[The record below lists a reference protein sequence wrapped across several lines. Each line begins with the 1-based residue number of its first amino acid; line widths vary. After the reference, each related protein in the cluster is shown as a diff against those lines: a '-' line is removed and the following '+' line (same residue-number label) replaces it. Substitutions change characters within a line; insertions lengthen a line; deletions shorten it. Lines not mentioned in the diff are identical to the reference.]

1 MNLEL
6 LDEPFAASDIEW
18 RTQSC
23 GKNASGAWA
32 IVLAYVT
39 NRAIMKRLDDV
50 CGKANWRNEYSAAPN
65 GGLLC
70 GLSIRTDG
78 EWVTKWD
85 GADNTNMDAV
95 KGGLSGAMK
104 RAAVQWGI
112 GRYLYDI
119 ESGFANASATKP
131 QNATGWKQ
139 ATTKSK
145 DKIWY
150 QIPKLPQW
158 ALPKQI
164 AQQDKYQAP
173 KPKASDPDKLL
184 KRATTAMS
192 SADMPTLEKIFIDA
206 QRLLKGNSDHLTK
219 LTDLKDIRKGELEI
233 GDL

>member
-1 MNLEL
+1 MNLKL
-6 LDEPFAASDIEW
+6 LDEPFDSVDIEW
-18 RTQSC
+18 RAQSC
-23 GKNASGAWA
+23 GKGNNGFWVS
-32 IVLAYVT
+32 VLAYVT

-50 CGKANWRNEYSAAPN
+50 CGKENWKNQFKDSGKAIE
-65 GGLLC
+65 C
-70 GLSIRTDG
+70 GISIKIDG

-85 GADNTNMDAV
+85 AAEETNIESV
-95 KGGLSGAMK
+95 KGGRSGAMK

-112 GRYLYDI
+112 GRYLYSLD
-119 ESGFANASATKP
+119 SGWGKVSQSGKNSQKTKQGEWFKWDAP
-131 QNATGWKQ
+131 Q
-139 ATTKSK
+139 
-145 DKIWY
+145 
-150 QIPKLPQW
+150 LPQW

-164 AQQDKYQAP
+164 AQQDKAQAP
-173 KPKASDPDKLL
+173 RRKASNPDDVL